1 MFSLLPTAYRGVA
14 ELGLI
19 SGVGM
24 FIALFAN
31 LTVLPAILSLAP
43 EALFRYFLHSIKKAS
58 RTPRRSDDARVNSRP
73 LAGANW
79 VPFGSMARPPGVR
92 LLQQPSAPAKKLEPV
107 SPAGK
112 AGVLSRF
119 MGRMDFFDIANRYA
133 GLDSLRGFEVKARIT
148 REGRFHPES
157 CRLIC

>member
-1 MFSLLPTAYRGVA
+1 
-14 ELGLI
+14 
-19 SGVGM
+19 
-24 FIALFAN
+24 
-31 LTVLPAILSLAP
+31 
-43 EALFRYFLHSIKKAS
+43 
-58 RTPRRSDDARVNSRP
+58 
-73 LAGANW
+73 
-79 VPFGSMARPPGVR
+79 MARPPGVR

-148 REGRFHPES
+148 SEGRFHPES
-157 CRLIC
+157 